1 MRGVGDTLQ
10 FPQRVGAT
18 QLMFGLDI
26 GVVGRPGVVHRHA
39 TEQAEH
45 AHVVDALAAAL
56 GVAGD
61 QGVAAGAG
69 AVHPMQ
75 LAGDP
80 QPGLVEPGGLGL
92 DDAVLDL
99 VEEPVQPVGGPR
111 GHGRDGA
118 LGHRGAEQFGQCLG
132 GAFLRYELA
141 HRRTG

>member
-1 MRGVGDTLQ
+1 
-10 FPQRVGAT
+10 
-18 QLMFGLDI
+18 
-26 GVVGRPGVVHRHA
+26 
-39 TEQAEH
+39 
-45 AHVVDALAAAL
+45 
-56 GVAGD
+56 
-61 QGVAAGAG
+61 
-69 AVHPMQ
+69 MQ

-132 GAFLRYELA
+132 GAFLRHELA
-141 HRRTG
+141 HIQIQDDRGDPRPVLHRRGHTAGGAPQVVVPHEQRRAIS